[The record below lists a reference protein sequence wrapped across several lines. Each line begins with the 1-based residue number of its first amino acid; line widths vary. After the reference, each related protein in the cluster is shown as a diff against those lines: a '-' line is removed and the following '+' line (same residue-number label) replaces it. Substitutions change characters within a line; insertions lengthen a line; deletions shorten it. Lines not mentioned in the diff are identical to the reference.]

1 MSKDQINAS
10 VEIENENTKIQK
22 EANTLLRFKIVTSI
36 KIQSKGSLKKIRKAQ
51 LVNQGPLRMGKRK
64 PKPLNG

>member
-10 VEIENENTKIQK
+10 VESENENTKIQK

-36 KIQSKGSLKKIRKAQ
+36 KTQSKGALKK
-51 LVNQGPLRMGKRK
+51 
-64 PKPLNG
+64 

>member
-10 VEIENENTKIQK
+10 VESENENTKIQK

-36 KIQSKGSLKKIRKAQ
+36 KTQSKGALKKIRKAQ
-51 LVNQGPLRMGKRK
+51 SVNQGPLRMGKRK
-64 PKPLNG
+64 TKPMNW